1 MEQEKNLLLKSSMV
15 YGLVMGS
22 YWIFKYI
29 FFILSVSYPSITFV
43 YWGLTLSVP
52 VILYSLM
59 KHYRYYRNN
68 SIRFFEAWGLGVL
81 TFFFSAL
88 IISLLHYVFY
98 SYIAPEDFI
107 ANSMNATVNLIE
119 ESQLS
124 PQLKEAVRQVSTP
137 TPIQMTLQAIFNNTF
152 IGTFISIPA
161 AAFVCRKGLNMPIEQ
176 NKQ

>member
-1 MEQEKNLLLKSSMV
+1 
-15 YGLVMGS
+15 
-22 YWIFKYI
+22 
-29 FFILSVSYPSITFV
+29 
-43 YWGLTLSVP
+43 
-52 VILYSLM
+52 
-59 KHYRYYRNN
+59 
-68 SIRFFEAWGLGVL
+68 
-81 TFFFSAL
+81 
-88 IISLLHYVFY
+88 
-98 SYIAPEDFI
+98 
-107 ANSMNATVNLIE
+107 MNATVNLIE